1 MRDLEKQEQ
10 FELEVLDRLNS
21 RKLLNHL
28 VFGGGTMLRLCYGLN
43 RFSVDLDFWIIKDID
58 IGKLYKDLKEYLSVF
73 YTLKDSANKF
83 HTLLFEIK
91 SGEYPR
97 SLKIEIRKEKKK
109 IKTEQVIAFSRYAN
123 TQVFL
128 RVVSLKEM
136 MKAKIE
142 AFVKRREIRDA
153 FDMEFLLKKGI
164 DIEASPQTLRK
175 IIKMINSFTKKD
187 YTVKLGSLLEETERK
202 YYITENF
209 KILKSVIKERLEQAP
224 AKKIKILYDNDFWRR
239 TEKTDKIEGHKS
251 YNTCSK
257 NERYLCLHQSANY
270 RHKKTRKRNT
280 FKAFKSIRSTT
291 GDSFGNRNRYCQ

>member
-21 RKLLNHL
+21 RKFLNYL

-58 IGKLYKDLKEYLSVF
+58 IGKLYEDLKEYLSVF

-109 IKTEQVIAFSRYAN
+109 IKTEQVIAYSRYAN

-224 AKKIKILYDNDFWRR
+224 PKK
-239 TEKTDKIEGHKS
+239 
-251 YNTCSK
+251 
-257 NERYLCLHQSANY
+257 
-270 RHKKTRKRNT
+270 
-280 FKAFKSIRSTT
+280 
-291 GDSFGNRNRYCQ
+291 